1 MICTLLTQIWEPQ
14 QKVKL
19 FNFAH
24 GKDVLLEME
33 ANCLLIN
40 GSKNH
45 SGFVMIF
52 RTSMKLRCSRKKNQM
67 VLFLFYRMLG
77 DSVIVK
83 PFTTAHYGKNFVVN
97 MLSEY
102 IPVSCVNLNLFS

>member
-24 GKDVLLEME
+24 GKDVLVEME

-45 SGFVMIF
+45 SGFVMIL
-52 RTSMKLRCSRKKNQM
+52 RTSMKLRCSRKKK
-67 VLFLFYRMLG
+67 FKWFYFY
-77 DSVIVK
+77 STVCEAI
-83 PFTTAHYGKNFVVN
+83 A
-97 MLSEY
+97 
-102 IPVSCVNLNLFS
+102 